1 MNTSQSASQRP
12 AASGSGRRTLVLVF
26 LLGAAPV
33 VGAYLLFY
41 FFPDWIPRS
50 TINHGTLVSPARPLS
65 VEKIVDADG
74 KPHGIEFLRGHWT
87 YVHFVDGGCDDD
99 CANDLVATRQVRLT
113 TGKDIQRVRRVL
125 VASGSAVAG
134 LRSQLLAAHPD
145 LMIVSLSGD
154 AVAFR
159 GQFESATGARMFLVD
174 PIGNFMMYYVDRDPS
189 AMRKDLA
196 RLLKVSTVG

>member
-74 KPHGIEFLRGHWT
+74 KDAVDAPANPNGSVAAIAGIC
-87 YVHFVDGGCDDD
+87 DG
-99 CANDLVATRQVRLT
+99 
-113 TGKDIQRVRRVL
+113 TGRVL
-125 VASGSAVAG
+125 GLMPHPDRSYLGYHHPASLLAPKDEDEDETSGS
-134 LRSQLLAAHPD
+134 QL
-145 LMIVSLSGD
+145 
-154 AVAFR
+154 FR
-159 GQFESATGARMFLVD
+159 ALVD
-174 PIGNFMMYYVDRDPS
+174 A
-189 AMRKDLA
+189 AMH
-196 RLLKVSTVG
+196 